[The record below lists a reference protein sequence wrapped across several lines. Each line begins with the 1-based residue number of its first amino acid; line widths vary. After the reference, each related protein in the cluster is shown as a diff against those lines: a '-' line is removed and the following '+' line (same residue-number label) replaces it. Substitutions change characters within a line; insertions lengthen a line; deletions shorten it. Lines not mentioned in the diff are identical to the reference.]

1 MFAPNL
7 PLGAAGVCCHG
18 ATPPLKRLPLAPG
31 QHTIRIVNPNFPE
44 HTVMV
49 NAVKGA
55 SAVIEMDFTEEEV
68 E

>member
-1 MFAPNL
+1 MIRARERV
-7 PLGAAGVCCHG
+7 A
-18 ATPPLKRLPLAPG
+18 KRLNLAPG

-44 HTVMV
+44 HSITV

-55 SAVIEMDFTEEEV
+55 SSVIEMDFTEEEV